1 MLTKL
6 FLFLICI
13 AIIARFIGLDY
24 IPPHLSNDEIGAAYD
39 AYSISKTLR
48 DGHNQFL
55 PITFLS
61 HGIYRSALAVYL
73 TIPSIMILGN
83 SDFSARLP
91 SAILGSLTIILLGL
105 LVLELTQNSRLALI
119 SSLLLAFSPWHFSAS
134 RWTMESN
141 YALFFIVL
149 GVYLFFY
156 GLKHRNY
163 WATLASFTTFAFS
176 IYAYYT
182 EWGLTPLIICSL
194 LFLYRKVTLKRKIYY
209 IAVFLFVLLLLP
221 LTVDFLDHVGS
232 SRASTEFISKET
244 PVTVKSKL
252 NTFQEGQVL
261 LKAILDKYSR
271 YTSLGYIFF
280 YGSNFLPKAN
290 PYQVGFFLSPL
301 LISFILGLLK
311 LKKFF
316 KEHTKFIY
324 FWLFA
329 SPLIPAFTQGDISNV
344 RSLPIV
350 IPVAIVTAAGSL
362 YMLDYINK
370 KIFLKILATGL
381 ISISF
386 LYFLFIYIFHFPVQN
401 AEGFQYGFKQM
412 ALYIKKHYT
421 EYEKIIVDYRFGN
434 KEFYFYGVPSS
445 YIPFYTYLDPRKV
458 QKAQTIP
465 QGSAFDKYEFRFIDW
480 DKEKIQKNYL
490 YAVPYDNVP
499 DLSKALKLVYEIQL
513 PNHKVEFKLYS
524 LSE

>member
-6 FLFLICI
+6 FLFLISI

-39 AYSISKTLR
+39 AYSVSKTLR

-55 PITFLS
+55 PILFQS
-61 HGIYRSALAVYL
+61 HGIYRSALAVYVTL
-73 TIPSIMILGN
+73 PSIAILGN

-105 LVLELTQNSRLALI
+105 LVLELTKNRRLALI
-119 SSLLLAFSPWHFSAS
+119 ASLLLAFSPWHFSVS

-141 YALFFIVL
+141 YALFFVVL

-156 GLKHRNY
+156 GLKHSNY
-163 WATLASFTTFAFS
+163 WTTLASFATFAFS

-182 EWGLTPLIICSL
+182 EWVLTPLIIFSL

-209 IAVFLFVLLLLP
+209 LAIFLFILLLIP
-221 LTVDFLDHVGS
+221 LGIDFLNNLGS
-232 SRASTEFISKET
+232 SRASTELINKEIPISAE
-244 PVTVKSKL
+244 SKF
-252 NTFQEGQVL
+252 NTFQKGQIL
-261 LKAILDKYSR
+261 SKAILDKYSR
-271 YTSLGYIFF
+271 YTSLGYVFF
-280 YGSNFLPKAN
+280 YGSNFLPKEN
-290 PYQVGFFLSPL
+290 PYQVGFFLSPFL
-301 LISFILGLLK
+301 VGFIFGLFK
-311 LKKFF
+311 LKRFF
-316 KEHTKFIY
+316 QEHTNFIY
-324 FWLFA
+324 FWLLA
-329 SPLIPAFTQGDISNV
+329 SPLIPAITQGGLSNV
-344 RSLPIV
+344 RSLPMV

-362 YMLDYINK
+362 YMLEYINK
-370 KIFLKILATGL
+370 KMILKILAIGL

-386 LYFLFIYIFHFPVQN
+386 LYFSFIYTFHFPVQA
-401 AEGFQYGFKQM
+401 AEGFQYGYKQM

-434 KEFYFYGVPSS
+434 KEFYFYGVPNA

-458 QKAQTIP
+458 QNAKALP
-465 QGSAFDKYEFRFIDW
+465 QGSSFDKYEFRFIDW
-480 DKEKIQKNYL
+480 DKEEIQKKYL

-499 DLSKALKLVYEIQL
+499 DLSQGIKQVYEIQL